1 MANTKKGLV
10 IKSTGSFYRV
20 KTEQSIIDCK
30 IRGKFRKIGF
40 RSTNPVAV
48 GDFVWYDYDEKNKLG
63 IIKDIEDR
71 KNYIVR
77 KSINLSKQIHIIAAN
92 VDVVFLVVTLS
103 VPETTTM
110 FIDRFLLGSEA
121 YHIPVVLLF
130 NKMDLYEEEDIE
142 RINYLISVYNKI
154 GYECKKVSA
163 ITGNGLDYLTEKM
176 TAKVCAFA
184 GHSGVGKSSLVKAIN
199 KDIELKIEEIS
210 DIHLTGKHTTTF
222 AEMYE
227 WKKDSYII
235 DTPGIKAFGLIDIEK
250 EEIAHYFP
258 DIFKISTDCKFQNCT
273 HSHEPQCAVKKA
285 VESNEIEEFRY
296 YNYLQMLEDEGEK
309 HRLSLR

>member
-1 MANTKKGLV
+1 MGDIKKGLV

-20 KTEQSIIDCK
+20 KTELSLIDCK
-30 IRGKFRKIGF
+30 IRGKFRKKGF

-48 GDFVWYDYDEKNKLG
+48 GDFVWYDYDERNKIG

-110 FIDRFLLGSEA
+110 FIDRFLVSSEA

-130 NKMDLYEEEDIE
+130 NKIDLYQDADIE
-142 RINYLISVYNKI
+142 RMDYLISVYENI
-154 GYECKKVSA
+154 GYECKKTSA
-163 ITGNGLDYLTEKM
+163 ITGEGVGYLKEKM
-176 TAKVCAFA
+176 TGEVCAFA

-227 WKKDSYII
+227 WEKDSYII
-235 DTPGIKAFGLIDIEK
+235 DTPGIKAFGLIDLEK
-250 EEIAHYFP
+250 KEIAHYFP
-258 DIFKISTDCKFQNCT
+258 EILKISSNCKFQNCI
-273 HSHEPQCAVKKA
+273 HLHEPKCAVKKA
-285 VESNEIEEFRY
+285 VEEKEIEDFRY